1 MKIKIKK
8 YLIQE
13 GVLDSVKN
21 NWGKLALGGVGV
33 AAAYSGA
40 LGDSAQK
47 AVQSGGKSL
56 GEFMDKTKQ
65 GFKTMNEFYKDKL
78 DGKSENAL
86 QAGEAKTQQIMND
99 KSLSSTDK
107 LKEIDDIKQNQVSLE
122 NVVQKT
128 GTPADIKDL
137 QQSISTTSS
146 DNTSTIPSG
155 ASTGSVLSNV
165 ADNAGT
171 GHNILAAAKQG
182 LSDTAF
188 AVGNKMSGSGSSSM
202 TAGQA
207 LNKIG
212 SDMKN
217 TYNSNT
223 STSSIAGIKDSF
235 DAGKVSEHMQ
245 HVFGY

>member
-78 DGKSENAL
+78 DGKPENAL

-122 NVVQKT
+122 NIVQKT
-128 GTPADIKDL
+128 GTPADVKDL
-137 QQSISTTSS
+137 QQSI
-146 DNTSTIPSG
+146 STIPSG

-223 STSSIAGIKDSF
+223 TSSIAGIKDSF

-245 HVFGY
+245 HVFGH